1 MRGSSAHSL
10 SVMVGRAISI
20 QGLISPITLPKGQII
35 NGGNYA
41 NRMLRDHHLPE
52 IAAASRGK
60 RFVSEQDQ
68 ARPRSAQ
75 ETVKW
80 LGRHMK
86 RHKLM
91 QWPGKGAD
99 ICPLDY
105 GVWNQVQEKVWADK
119 PKSLIEL
126 RVSALK
132 HLTTYPNEAINN
144 ATQSFPK
151 RLRALVA
158 ENRGFFEYEPDE
170 GVGGGEKTRALR
182 ELRIPPPPPPNAES

>member
-1 MRGSSAHSL
+1 M
-10 SVMVGRAISI
+10 
-20 QGLISPITLPKGQII
+20 I
-35 NGGNYA
+35 NGENYT
-41 NRMLRDHHLPE
+41 NSMSRDHFLPE

-60 RFVSEQDQ
+60 RFVFQQDQ
-68 ARPRSAQ
+68 ARPHVAQ

-80 LGRHMK
+80 LGRHMEH
-86 RHKLM
+86 HKLM
-91 QWPGKGAD
+91 QWPGRGAD

-105 GVWNQVQEKVWADK
+105 GVWNHLQEKVWADK

-144 ATQSFPK
+144 AIRSFPK

-158 ENRGFFEYEPDE
+158 ENGGYFEYKL
-170 GVGGGEKTRALR
+170 EKGKGRGR
-182 ELRIPPPPPPNAES
+182 EEKSGA